1 MTTIKVPAGKHSD
14 TGASGADRWMNCP
27 GSVRLVKKMGNKARK
42 AGHEAAFGTAA
53 HTVASMCLEDGKEPW
68 EFTDVKLIIEDQYE
82 FVVGEEIVNSVQVYV
97 DFVND
102 KMKEFKSKSPIL
114 HIERALQSK
123 LHKDAWGTAD
133 VTIEVPG
140 ERLIVPDFKNGM
152 MPVEVTGAQTKF
164 YGCLAMEHME
174 SDEVDVVSSYI
185 IQPRA
190 PHHHGPIRKAHHNPN
205 DLKTWFKDEVIPAI
219 DETKNKDAHL
229 VIGPQCRWCDARD
242 ACPAIQSELMH
253 FNTDVDP
260 IYLTDEEL
268 SVQMK
273 RYAVIAQYGEK
284 SLKEETF
291 TRIKGGAKVDGYKM
305 VEKQSKRVFKDTLKV
320 GKKNVKFA
328 DAVKKEFGDDA
339 FDLKPKSPAQLEKLI
354 GGKAFTATWSFKPK
368 TGYTIDVASS
378 SKPEAKTAME
388 KYEGE
393 EEEITS

>member
-1 MTTIKVPAGKHSD
+1 MTTIKVPAGKHSA

-27 GSVRLVKKMGNKARK
+27 GSVGLIKKMGNKARK

-53 HTVASMCLEDGKEPW
+53 HTVASMCLEEGQEPW
-68 EFTDVKLIIEDQYE
+68 EFTDVKMIIEDQYE
-82 FVVGEEIVNSVQVYV
+82 FIVGEEMINSVQVYV

-102 KMKEFKSKSPIL
+102 KMEEFKDKDPVL
-114 HIERALQSK
+114 HIEKPLQSRF
-123 LHKDAWGTAD
+123 HKDAWGTPD
-133 VTIEVPG
+133 VVIEVPN

-164 YGCLAMEHME
+164 YGCLAMEYMN
-174 SDEVDVVSSYI
+174 SDVVTIVSSYI

-205 DLKTWFKDEVIPAI
+205 DLKVWFKDEVIPAI
-219 DETKNKDAHL
+219 EETKNKDAKL
-229 VIGPQCRWCDARD
+229 VIGAQCRWCDARD

-273 RYAVIAQYGEK
+273 RYEVIAQYGEK

-291 TRIKGGAKVDGYKM
+291 TRIKGGAKVAGYKL
-305 VEKQSKRVFKDTLKV
+305 VEKQSRRIFKDSMKI
-320 GKKNVKFA
+320 GKNTVKFEKA
-328 DAVKKEFGDDA
+328 ITDCFGEKAYDR
-339 FDLKPKSPAQLEKLI
+339 KVKSPAQLEKLV
-354 GGKAFTATWSFKPK
+354 GGKGFTNEWAYKPK
-368 TGYTIDVASS
+368 TGYTIDIASS
-378 SKPEAKTAME
+378 SKPEAKTAMD
-388 KYEGE
+388 KYVGE
-393 EEEITS
+393 EEDITA